1 MHAYVHTLN
10 FRGPRCIAVAKQ
22 TPKKETKNG
31 KALQRVKKQKKVIKM
46 PKRSINWVTLPN
58 CYKKGQMPNL

>member
-1 MHAYVHTLN
+1 MHTYVRAFKHENIRTYMHAYVHTLN

-46 PKRSINWVTLPN
+46 PKDR
-58 CYKKGQMPNL
+58 